1 MLLIEL
7 NVAGRRFT
15 RRLGDRPRPVVL
27 LNRLNRQ
34 LRFSRAA

>member
-15 RRLGDRPRPVVL
+15 RHLGDRRRPAEL
-27 LNRLNRQ
+27 LTRLNRQ
-34 LRFSRAA
+34 LRSSFAA

>member
-15 RRLGDRPRPVVL
+15 RQLGDRRLPVL
-27 LNRLNRQ
+27 RLNPFSLQWRS
-34 LRFSRAA
+34 SRAA

>member
-15 RRLGDRPRPVVL
+15 RQLGDRRRPVEL

-34 LRFSRAA
+34 LRSSRAA

>member
-7 NVAGRRFT
+7 NVVGRRFT
-15 RRLGDRPRPVVL
+15 RRLGDPPRPVVL

-34 LRFSRAA
+34 FRSSRAA